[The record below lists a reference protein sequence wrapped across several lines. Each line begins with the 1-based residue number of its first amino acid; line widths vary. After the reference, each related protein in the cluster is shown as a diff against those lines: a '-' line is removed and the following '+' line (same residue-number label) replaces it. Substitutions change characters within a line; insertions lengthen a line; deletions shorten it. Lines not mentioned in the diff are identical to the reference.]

1 VVYKDVGSCHI
12 KAEEIMAMYP
22 RLRYYVPS
30 LRDDVLEVDIM
41 DLLPG
46 DMALV
51 SVNLYSFR
59 DSETFTILLK
69 HVFKTRKQAHRS
81 RKRWEK
87 SIKKQQNEPE
97 KEDV

>member
-1 VVYKDVGSCHI
+1 MVE
-12 KAEEIMAMYP
+12 AEEIMAMYP

-30 LRDDVLEVDIM
+30 WGDDVLEVDIM

-51 SVNLYSFR
+51 SVNFYSFR
-59 DSETFTILLK
+59 DSETFTIPLK

-97 KEDV
+97 KTDV

>member
-1 VVYKDVGSCHI
+1 MV

-22 RLRYYVPS
+22 RLHYYVPTWW
-30 LRDDVLEVDIM
+30 DDVIEVDII
-41 DLLPG
+41 DLLPS

-51 SVNLYSFR
+51 RVHLYSFR
-59 DSETFTILLK
+59 DSETFTIPLK

-87 SIKKQQNEPE
+87 SIKNRK
-97 KEDV
+97 

>member
-1 VVYKDVGSCHI
+1 MV

-30 LRDDVLEVDIM
+30 WGDDVLEVDIM

-51 SVNLYSFR
+51 SVNFYSFR
-59 DSETFTILLK
+59 D
-69 HVFKTRKQAHRS
+69 
-81 RKRWEK
+81 
-87 SIKKQQNEPE
+87 
-97 KEDV
+97 

>member
-1 VVYKDVGSCHI
+1 MV
-12 KAEEIMAMYP
+12 KAEEIMAMYS

-30 LRDDVLEVDIM
+30 WKDDVLEVDIM

-51 SVNLYSFR
+51 SVNFYSFR
-59 DSETFTILLK
+59 DSETFAIPLK
-69 HVFKTRKQAHRS
+69 HVFKTRRAAHRS

-87 SIKKQQNEPE
+87 SVQKRQ
-97 KEDV
+97 KEQKEVII